1 MPSRRYGERCHQED
15 ETRKSRS
22 TIRSNKIN
30 IRSGVLIVEMIKE
43 GGRGTIPAI
52 SELVNLIIYEENIP
66 EGWKDS
72 FIINC
77 YKGKGDATDRGN
89 YRGLK
94 LLEHVMKILECV
106 LESLIRSQVDINKC
120 SLVLYLG
127 AALQMRYISFD
138 KWRSN
143 TLLGR
148 RKSTSLLLT

>member
-1 MPSRRYGERCHQED
+1 
-15 ETRKSRS
+15 
-22 TIRSNKIN
+22 
-30 IRSGVLIVEMIKE
+30 MIKE
-43 GGRGTIPAI
+43 GGRGTVPAI